1 MNVKPYFGKQLIAVL
16 FLILINSLFVN
27 VYSQK
32 LNKKEK
38 KILAI
43 VEKNNDEAIALL
55 EKVVNINSGTMN
67 LDGVR
72 AVGIELAKAFSE
84 LGFETRWID
93 MPEEMNRAGHL
104 FAEHKGTQGKRL
116 LLIGHLDTVFEKDS
130 PFQTYVYQD
139 TIAIGPGTE
148 DMKGGNVIML
158 YALKALYEAG
168 VLDEAQIIVALH
180 GDEEE
185 TGKPL
190 SVSRKTIID
199 AAKRSDIALG
209 YEGATGFDEI
219 TIARRGSSGWKLEVS
234 GKRAH
239 SSGIFGNE
247 DGAGA
252 IFETARILHEFY
264 NQLRNVK
271 YLTFNPG
278 VILGGTFVDYDD
290 SNFKGGAYGKSN
302 VIPQTVVVTGGL
314 RFISEGQKE
323 EARNTMR
330 TIVAAHL
337 PKTEAVIT
345 FWDSYPAMAPTEG
358 NKKVMEALSQVSTDM
373 GRGEVVA
380 FDPLKRGA
388 ADISFVADYT
398 DGIDGLGSMG
408 KNGHT
413 PEEWMDLRSF
423 EEFTK
428 RSALLI
434 YRLTR

>member
-1 MNVKPYFGKQLIAVL
+1 MNLNAYFGNRLIAVSSL
-16 FLILINSLFVN
+16 LLINSVFIN
-27 VYSQK
+27 GYTQK
-32 LNKKEK
+32 LNKQEK

-43 VEKNNDEAIALL
+43 VEKNNNEAIALL

-67 LDGVR
+67 IDGVT
-72 AVGIELAKAFSE
+72 AVGLEFNNAFSK
-84 LGFETRWID
+84 LGFETSWID

-104 FAEHKGTQGKRL
+104 FAEHRGTQGKRL

-130 PFQTYVYQD
+130 PFQTYVDQD

-158 YALKALYEAG
+158 YALKALFEAG
-168 VLDEAQIIVALH
+168 VLDETQIIVALH

-190 SVSRKTIID
+190 SVSRKAIID

-219 TIARRGSSGWKLEVS
+219 TITRRGSSGWKLEVS

-423 EEFTK
+423 EELTK

>member
-1 MNVKPYFGKQLIAVL
+1 MNIKFCFGKHLIAVL
-16 FLILINSLFVN
+16 CIFMLNSLLQN

-32 LNKKEK
+32 PNKQEK

-43 VEKNNDEAIALL
+43 VEKNNNDAIAFL

-72 AVGIELAKAFSE
+72 VVGVEFDKAFSE
-84 LGFETRWID
+84 LGFKTSWVD

-130 PFQTYVYQD
+130 PFQSYVDQD
-139 TIAIGPGTE
+139 TIAIGPGAE

-158 YALKALYEAG
+158 YALKALFEAG
-168 VLDEAQIIVALH
+168 VLDESQIIVALH

-190 SVSRKTIID
+190 SVSRKAIID

-209 YEGATGFDEI
+209 YEGATAFDEI
-219 TIARRGSSGWKLEVS
+219 TISRRGSSGWKLEVS

-247 DGAGA
+247 NGAGA
-252 IFETARILHEFY
+252 IFETARILHGFY
-264 NQLRNVK
+264 DQLSEVE

-290 SNFKGGAYGKSN
+290 TNFKGEAYGKSN
-302 VIPQTVVVTGGL
+302 VIPQTVIVTGGL
-314 RFISEGQKE
+314 RFISEEQKE
-323 EARNTMR
+323 MARNTMR
-330 TIVAAHL
+330 TIVADHL
-337 PKTEAVIT
+337 PVTDATIT
-345 FWDSYPAMAPTEG
+345 FWDSYPAMPPTDG
-358 NKKVMEALSQVSTDM
+358 NKMVMEVLSEVSTDM
-373 GRGEVVA
+373 DRGKVVA
-380 FDPLKRGA
+380 YDPLKRGA

-398 DGIDGLGSMG
+398 DGIDGLGAMG

-423 EEFTK
+423 EELTK